1 MADEYVINTKT
12 MLKMNK
18 DKEIAIEILQ
28 HISAFY
34 SHVTFV

>member
-18 DKEIAIEILQ
+18 DKEIAIEISQ
-28 HISAFY
+28 YISAFY